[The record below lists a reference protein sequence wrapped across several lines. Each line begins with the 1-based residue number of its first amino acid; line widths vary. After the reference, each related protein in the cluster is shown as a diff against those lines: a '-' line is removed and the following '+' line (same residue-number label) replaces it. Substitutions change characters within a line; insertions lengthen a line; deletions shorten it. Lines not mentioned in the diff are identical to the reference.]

1 LTAACSVE
9 TDHAGRKARARELWS
24 RCSGCG
30 LVLERVRLDE
40 RRGVCEHCGHHH
52 PLGLA
57 QRIASLFDPHS
68 YSPRNEV
75 LRSADPLGFGDGEY
89 ARAYRSLGREAMVYG
104 TASIDGAPCVAVLMD
119 FSVFG
124 GSLGVV
130 VGEIFC
136 RACELSLEQRQPL
149 LAVISSGG
157 ARMQEG
163 TPALLQMAKVMVALN
178 GLEEEGRGYVT
189 LLCDPTCGG
198 VTASFATAAD
208 VILAEP
214 GALICFSGPRVVEQ
228 TTGVRPRPDF
238 SRAESLY
245 RHGLVDLVVARE
257 GQRQV
262 LGGLLR
268 FLAGEPSGKDEE
280 TNGIIVN
287 SQPDVERLR

>member
-1 LTAACSVE
+1 M
-9 TDHAGRKARARELWS
+9 
-24 RCSGCG
+24 
-30 LVLERVRLDE
+30 LERGRLNE
-40 RRGVCEHCGHHH
+40 RHGVCEHCGHHH
-52 PLGLA
+52 PLGLS
-57 QRIASLFDPHS
+57 QRIASLFDPRS
-68 YSPRNEV
+68 YAPRDDV

-89 ARAYRSLGREAMVYG
+89 AQAYRSLGREAMVYG
-104 TASIDGAPCVAVLMD
+104 TASVDGAPCVAVLMD

-136 RACELSLEQRQPL
+136 RACELSLDQRLPL

-163 TPALLQMAKVMVALN
+163 TPALLQMAKVMMALR
-178 GLEEEGRGYVT
+178 GLEEEGRGYAA

-238 SRAESLY
+238 SRAESLF
-245 RHGLVDLVVARE
+245 RHGLVDLVVPRD

-268 FLAGEPSGKDEE
+268 FLAGEASGKEDKASF
-280 TNGIIVN
+280 IIRN
-287 SQPDVERLR
+287 SEPDVERRR